1 MVEIEW
7 DDLHTR
13 IPAKHLRSAF
23 VPCLLFAHG
32 KTEFY
37 ILLGAEFQS
46 PSPNMPNHDGA
57 SHRAFARDSDIESIG
72 QSESA
77 SLRGYPSTVSEGTDR
92 PTFNIY
98 ATRNGD
104 LAYEPDAKWS
114 RILNKKGFKI
124 NLNQVHTLD
133 DVENGPIRLFSQYNM
148 HRGGGLVVN
157 NQPVPMLQSGRET
170 RYALDGFEHATT
182 YVPNNP
188 YRPPEGNVRTKAK
201 RNWNLMNK
209 PAPDVK
215 CSAGKIACGFGV
227 IACFVAALLLP
238 TCL

>member
-1 MVEIEW
+1 M
-7 DDLHTR
+7 
-13 IPAKHLRSAF
+13 S
-23 VPCLLFAHG
+23 
-32 KTEFY
+32 
-37 ILLGAEFQS
+37 GAEFQLL
-46 PSPNMPNHDGA
+46 SPNMPNDNNSSYG
-57 SHRAFARDSDIESIG
+57 AFARDSDIESIR

-77 SLRGYPSTVSEGTDR
+77 SLRGHLSTISEATDR

-124 NLNQVHTLD
+124 NLNQVHSLG
-133 DVENGPIRLFSQYNM
+133 DVGNGPIRRFSQYNM

-170 RYALDGFEHATT
+170 RYTLDGFEHATT
-182 YVPNNP
+182 YAPNNP
-188 YRPPEGNVRTKAK
+188 YLPPEGNVRTKPK
-201 RNWNLMNK
+201 RNWNLMSK

-215 CSAGKIACGFGV
+215 CSAGKIGCGLGV
-227 IACFVAALLLP
+227 IACFVGALLLP